1 MADWYNFGGGVPSL
15 GDIGNLIGGA
25 FSALGQDFGSAGRGS
40 HTAGGGADLFG
51 TAAPSQ
57 GPQAQPKGAGTMQG
71 PQDLNSLLQ
80 SLGAAGTM
88 SGGSGGASG
97 SSGPAQY
104 ITPDGV
110 TITDGSAQDAYYKKV
125 DAIWTK
131 VYGAHAPY
139 AMVQFFHQQG
149 AENTDQLDTIM
160 KGMPSHISNKDGS
173 RIPLGQYE
181 DMKSVGNGFADK
193 FFGRPIPDS
202 LIQQWAKD
210 GVTTPA
216 AIELWFDSNPA
227 TSVPKDAYQS
237 IYDNA
242 LGWTQQT
249 WNDLPHPQQVANVY
263 ANLPK

>member
-1 MADWYNFGGGVPSL
+1 VADWYNFGGNFGGGVPSSDFDPHVLQQVGGML
-15 GDIGNLIGGA
+15 G
-25 FSALGQDFGSAGRGS
+25 SAWNSLTSGFGSS
-40 HTAGGGADLFG
+40 T
-51 TAAPSQ
+51 APSQ

-88 SGGSGGASG
+88 GGASSG
-97 SSGPAQY
+97 AASSGPAQY

-110 TITDGSAQDAYYKKV
+110 TITDGSAQDTFYKKV

-160 KGMPSHISNKDGS
+160 KGMPSHISNSDGS
-173 RIPLGQYE
+173 RVPLGQYE
-181 DMKSVGNGFADK
+181 DMKSAGNQLADK

-227 TSVPKDAYQS
+227 TSVPKDAYQN

-249 WNDLPHPQQVANVY
+249 WNDLPHPAQVANVY